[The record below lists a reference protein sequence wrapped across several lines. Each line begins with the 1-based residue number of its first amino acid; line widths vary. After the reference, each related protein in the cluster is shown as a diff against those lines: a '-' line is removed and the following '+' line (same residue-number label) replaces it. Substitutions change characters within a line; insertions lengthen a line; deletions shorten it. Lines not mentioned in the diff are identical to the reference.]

1 MKLVEFSVTNYRSIT
16 KAHKIKLQELTVLVG
31 KNNEGKSN
39 VLNALNVAMKIL
51 EMHSHGIDLRHYRI
65 VEKYYIWE
73 RDFPVQYQ
81 SRKSGLESIFRLD
94 FKLEEKEKNEFHSL
108 TGIRGNEVI
117 PIQIKIG
124 KDGRPK
130 IDVPKKGSSS
140 YTKKSVQVTDFIAQ
154 RIFFNYIQ
162 AVRTENMAMS
172 SLREIIRDRISV
184 LETNEEYTDALAKV
198 KSMQDDLLQEISKE
212 LVDPLKVFLPNIID
226 ISIKQDNEMVIFGRR
241 NDFDVLINDGTE
253 TSIINKGDGIK
264 SLVTLALLKERKK
277 REIGASIIAIE
288 EPESHLHSG
297 AIHNLVEVINKLSG
311 NSQVIIT
318 THNPLFVQ
326 QNKISSNVIVNGGT
340 ARQARNISEIR
351 EILGVLPSDNLRNAR
366 YVLVVEGED
375 DKISLQKILS
385 LKNETI
391 KHALQ
396 TNKLVIK
403 PMGGASNLAHD
414 LVELKNSM
422 CKYVVLLD
430 NDKAGIDAYERAEN
444 KDLIKS
450 NEVKFTSCP
459 GQKESEFE
467 DCIKPAVYTQAI
479 EDKFA
484 VDMNKTTFRGNK
496 KWSDRVQ
503 DTFVANGARWGD
515 RVEEGVKLEV
525 AQRIASCDNIDDILI
540 PQKSGFIDGLIIS
553 IEAMLKEDM

>member
-1 MKLVEFSVTNYRSIT
+1 
-16 KAHKIKLQELTVLVG
+16 
-31 KNNEGKSN
+31 
-39 VLNALNVAMKIL
+39 
-51 EMHSHGIDLRHYRI
+51 
-65 VEKYYIWE
+65 
-73 RDFPVQYQ
+73 
-81 SRKSGLESIFRLD
+81 
-94 FKLEEKEKNEFHSL
+94 
-108 TGIRGNEVI
+108 
-117 PIQIKIG
+117 
-124 KDGRPK
+124 
-130 IDVPKKGSSS
+130 
-140 YTKKSVQVTDFIAQ
+140 
-154 RIFFNYIQ
+154 
-162 AVRTENMAMS
+162 
-172 SLREIIRDRISV
+172 
-184 LETNEEYTDALAKV
+184 
-198 KSMQDDLLQEISKE
+198 MQDDLLQEISKE
-212 LVDPLKVFLPNIID
+212 LVEPLKVFLPNIID
-226 ISIKQDNEMVIFGRR
+226 ISIKQDNEMVTFGRR
-241 NDFDVLINDGTE
+241 NDFDVFINDGTE

-326 QNKISSNVIVNGGT
+326 QNKITSNVIVNGGT

-396 TNKLVIK
+396 TNRLVIK

-430 NDKAGIDAYERAEN
+430 ADKAGTEAYEKAEK
-444 KDLIKS
+444 KDLIKA
-450 NEVKFTSCP
+450 NEIKFTSCP

-467 DCIKPAVYTQAI
+467 DCIKSTVYIQAI
-479 EDKFA
+479 EEKFA
-484 VDMNKTTFRGNK
+484 VDMKKSIFRGNK
-496 KWSDRVQ
+496 KWSDRVK
-503 DTFVANGARWGD
+503 DTFIANGVRWGD
-515 RVEEGVKLEV
+515 RIEESVKLEV
-525 AQRIASCDNIDDILI
+525 AQKIAATDNINDILI

-553 IEAMLKEDM
+553 IETMIKEDV